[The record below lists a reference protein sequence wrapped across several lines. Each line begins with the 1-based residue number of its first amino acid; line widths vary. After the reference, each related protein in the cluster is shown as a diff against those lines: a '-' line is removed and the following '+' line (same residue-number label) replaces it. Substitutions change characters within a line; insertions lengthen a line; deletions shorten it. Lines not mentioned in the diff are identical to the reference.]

1 MVVMIMKTELHT
13 VFTVSVVGCGGAVY
27 NEKVV
32 EKQAVTTCQ
41 REVTPK

>member
-1 MVVMIMKTELHT
+1 MSMKTALHT
-13 VFTVSVVGCGGAVY
+13 VFIVSVVGCGGAVY

-32 EKQAVTTCQ
+32 EKHAVTTCK